1 MSDAGNALRPDLGCW
16 PMTQWTGEYTP
27 ENVPYRTAE
36 ITQSVEPFT
45 REELLSALLR
55 PHRWVDLL
63 LTERKRWTLT
73 VTMDRHPGLLV
84 AIMLAASLIY
94 ALPFGFVLG
103 FERFWHIA
111 ALYLG
116 SVAIC
121 LPSLHIFAGYLGLG
135 LRAGQTLSLGVLVS
149 SVASIFSVGFA
160 PIVLFLGATMSGS
173 STMKTVAYML
183 LAVSLFAGMG
193 QLMRSLRIRADQER
207 VANLL
212 VLMIVWQCLLLFI
225 TFRMGVFLG
234 LGG

>member
-1 MSDAGNALRPDLGCW
+1 
-16 PMTQWTGEYTP
+16 MTQWAGETQAP
-27 ENVPYRTAE
+27 ESIPYRTAV
-36 ITQSVEPFT
+36 ITQEVEPFT
-45 REELLSALLR
+45 RDELFAALVR
-55 PHRWVDLL
+55 PQRWVDLL
-63 LTERKRWTLT
+63 LTDRERWTRT
-73 VTMDRHPGLLV
+73 VTMDRHAGLLV
-84 AIMLAASLIY
+84 AIMLATSLLY
-94 ALPFGFVLG
+94 ALPFGLVLG
-103 FERFWHIA
+103 FDRFWHIA

-135 LRAGQTLSLGVLVS
+135 LRAGQTLSLGVLVC

-173 STMKTVAYML
+173 AMTGVACML

-193 QLMRSLRIRADQER
+193 QLMRSLRIRAAQEH
-207 VANLL
+207 ASSLL
-212 VLMIVWQCLLLFI
+212 LLMMVWQCLLLFI

>member
-1 MSDAGNALRPDLGCW
+1 
-16 PMTQWTGEYTP
+16 MTQWAGEYSP
-27 ENVPYRTAE
+27 ESTPYRTTE
-36 ITQSVEPFT
+36 VTQSIEPFS
-45 REELLSALLR
+45 REELSAALLR
-55 PHRWVDLL
+55 PHRWIDLL
-63 LTERKRWTLT
+63 LTERERWTRT

-84 AIMLAASLIY
+84 AIMLAASLLY

-103 FERFWHIA
+103 LERFWHIA

-135 LRAGQTLSLGVLVS
+135 LRPGQTLSLGALVC

-173 STMKTVAYML
+173 GTMTGVACML

-193 QLMRSLRIRADQER
+193 QLMRSLRIRAEQEQ
-207 VANLL
+207 VGSLL
-212 VLMIVWQCLLLFI
+212 ALMMVWQCLLLFI
-225 TFRMGVFLG
+225 AFRMGVFLG